1 MENNTIFKREW
12 SFAIVLLLLS
22 MGIAIAVYTFRA
34 TTSVQEALAAEVLEQ
49 QPDVST
55 LLTEYSNVMLT
66 IEEAL
71 RTKNTQSIEQLEVAL
86 TSAGIELE
94 KMRSNYTFARLDGAA
109 RAHAYVKPILE
120 DVMQWA
126 TEGVSNLNPHTAQI
140 HTVSLQRMKDR
151 FPTLREI
158 AQETSLV
165 ATELIEEQTLRLE
178 NFRNALI
185 LLLGAFAFS
194 ALAITFLL
202 IRQRN
207 MQIEHG
213 MNQEAEVQRLLQ
225 AETRGREQ
233 AEVALK
239 GSERFLRATLDALPS
254 NIAILGHDG
263 IILATN
269 TPWNNLVHRGVTSD
283 TDGGIGKHYTTVFN
297 AIARTEM
304 EQQGLITARNDV
316 ASVLS
321 GHRFAAYSEFA
332 DAANDQRRWYSV
344 SVSTFETQ
352 NVLQAIVVHADI
364 SQRKRLEER
373 DRRLRAELAHASRL
387 NTAGEMASGLA
398 HELNQPLT
406 AISHNSDA
414 ALADIKLQKNPDIE
428 LLNTMSDIYDQA
440 QRAGAII
447 RSMRQMVR
455 KGSSE
460 AVATDMNKLVRE
472 TVRLT
477 QPEAR
482 ENGVHV
488 SLHLAED
495 LPHPVID
502 PVQIQQVLVNLERNG
517 VDSMSQSNSLRREL
531 TIKTSLDNLTYVK
544 VSISDTGPGINEE
557 VSAKLFT
564 AFQTTKKQGMGLG
577 LSISRS
583 IVEQHDGR
591 LWLDQSQNGVTI
603 FHFTVPVS
611 KG

>member
-49 QPDVST
+49 QHDVST

>member
-1 MENNTIFKREW
+1 MKNNTIFKREW

-49 QPDVST
+49 QHDVST

-126 TEGVSNLNPHTAQI
+126 TEGVSNLDPHTAKI
-140 HTVSLQRMKDR
+140 HAVSLQRMKER

-158 AQETSLV
+158 AQETSMV

-207 MQIEHG
+207 MQIQHG

-239 GSERFLRATLDALPS
+239 GSERFMRATLDALPS

-269 TPWNNLVHRGVTSD
+269 TPWNTLVHSDATSY

-297 AIARTEM
+297 DIARTEM
-304 EQQGLITARNDV
+304 EQRGLITARNDV

-321 GHRFAAYSEFA
+321 GQRFAAYSEFA
-332 DAANDQRRWYSV
+332 DEANDQRRWYSV

-460 AVATDMNKLVRE
+460 AVATDMNTLVRE

-477 QPEAR
+477 HPEAR
-482 ENGVHV
+482 ENGVEV
-488 SLHLAED
+488 SLQLAEN

-517 VDSMSQSNSLRREL
+517 VDSMSQSDSMRREL

-544 VSISDTGPGINEE
+544 VSISDTGPGIDEE